1 MASSLSNSPIL
12 KTIELYEKKD
22 TIKNLWRNVLIVG
35 IEDLLK
41 KKEIQI
47 KFNAPEKY
55 SLEEMWFDHEDFDL
69 ICEYSQLAPKIVRK
83 RVFET
88 IERIRNKYVVKEHT
102 KRTEWMK
109 LKTEHV
115 KKLEVEIEKLMKQKA
130 VLQDQL
136 DKYIDK

>member
-1 MASSLSNSPIL
+1 M
-12 KTIELYEKKD
+12 KKK
-22 TIKNLWRNVLIVG
+22 IPVKNLWRNVLIVG

-47 KFNAPEKY
+47 KFNIPEKY

-88 IERIRNKYVVKEHT
+88 IERIRNKYVS
-102 KRTEWMK
+102 KRNMSEMPGKWFYKSEGINREPNRRSTTMYN
-109 LKTEHV
+109 V
-115 KKLEVEIEKLMKQKA
+115 
-130 VLQDQL
+130 
-136 DKYIDK
+136 

>member
-1 MASSLSNSPIL
+1 MANSLSNSPIL
-12 KTIELYEKKD
+12 KTIELHEKKD
-22 TIKNLWRNVLIVG
+22 PVRNLWRNVLIVG

-88 IERIRNKYVVKEHT
+88 IERIRNKYVS
-102 KRTEWMK
+102 KRNMSEMPGKWFYK
-109 LKTEHV
+109 SE
-115 KKLEVEIEKLMKQKA
+115 EINREPNRHSTTMYN
-130 VLQDQL
+130 V
-136 DKYIDK
+136 